1 MRKTIQQT
9 EESIIK
15 ELLYEFFN
23 FSLADNSSF
32 LSLLLPHS
40 FCRTDYMQ

>member
-1 MRKTIQQT
+1 MRKIIQQT

-15 ELLYEFFN
+15 ELLYEFF
-23 FSLADNSSF
+23 SLADSSSF